1 MVPLCIDCALVVCI
15 VGEYF
20 IQIELYKNLICK
32 YQDVLKMPLIYVYSS
47 HLTGHWSLLL
57 KNQDTW
63 YIGNDADNFIV
74 ASEDLVAKCEM
85 FMYTKA
91 EQIDVSWA
99 SEKHLQFHFCNK
111 NGNVLLSL
119 VGTQC
124 GCHGHQHGC

>member
-63 YIGNDADNFIV
+63 YIGNDADNFVV

-91 EQIDVSWA
+91 EQIDVRNICYFISA
-99 SEKHLQFHFCNK
+99 TKMV
-111 NGNVLLSL
+111 NVLLSL